1 MNQRTGSL
9 FSLQTRY
16 PLSAPDLAH
25 VVVPH
30 RIADHLIFIPRDI
43 GFRILENQGYIRL
56 ALLRL
61 RASSRRAYSADEIRR
76 SSVLA
81 WARAP
86 ASQGRALASAFIVAT
101 SYHHEIAGT
110 ISSAQASRT

>member
-43 GFRILENQGYIRL
+43 GFRILENQGYIRR
-56 ALLRL
+56 ALFQFSQVEGKQSPR
-61 RASSRRAYSADEIRR
+61 YSADEIRR

-81 WARAP
+81 WARP
-86 ASQGRALASAFIVAT
+86 LHLRV
-101 SYHHEIAGT
+101 E
-110 ISSAQASRT
+110 R

>member
-43 GFRILENQGYIRL
+43 GFRILENQGIYPSC
-56 ALLRL
+56 A
-61 RASSRRAYSADEIRR
+61 AQVEGKQSSR
-76 SSVLA
+76 VFC
-81 WARAP
+81 
-86 ASQGRALASAFIVAT
+86 G
-101 SYHHEIAGT
+101 
-110 ISSAQASRT
+110 

>member
-1 MNQRTGSL
+1 MNQRTSSL

-43 GFRILENQGYIRL
+43 GFRILENQGYIR
-56 ALLRL
+56 
-61 RASSRRAYSADEIRR
+61 
-76 SSVLA
+76 
-81 WARAP
+81 
-86 ASQGRALASAFIVAT
+86 RALFQFSQVEGKQSPRVFC
-101 SYHHEIAGT
+101 G
-110 ISSAQASRT
+110 